1 MKATALTSII
11 LLISITM
18 GSAPLN
24 CIANGSQPKDPKNK
38 GVTDMKVDVS
48 LKSTSRP
55 TLHHGKVLNRSE
67 LHTLSAI
74 SQKMEFMINP
84 AEFNH
89 TRVWP
94 HGVRDE
100 RGRIGLFISC
110 AYPFTEMTTG
120 PELEGFKAWVIY
132 TVIAAV
138 KYSEGSPVRID
149 HLGFAE
155 FGDSSGD
162 KWYWDLDMATAKLV
176 HKKLFSKGIT
186 ADEAYSIIT
195 KSWAR
200 VTEK

>member
-1 MKATALTSII
+1 MKATIFPSII
-11 LLISITM
+11 LLISIAIF
-18 GSAPLN
+18 APQK
-24 CIANGSQPKDPKNK
+24 CIANGNPLNDEKNS
-38 GVTDMKVDVS
+38 GRANVKVKVS
-48 LKSTSRP
+48 LNTTSRS
-55 TLHHGKVLNRSE
+55 TQTHGEVLNRSE

-84 AEFNH
+84 ADFNH

-110 AYPFTEMTTG
+110 AYPFAQMTAG

-138 KYSEGSPVRID
+138 KYSEGSPVPVD
-149 HLGFAE
+149 HLGFTE
-155 FGDSSGD
+155 FSDSSGD
-162 KWYWDLDMATAKLV
+162 KWYWDLDMANAKLV
-176 HKKLFSKGIT
+176 HKKLFSKGLT
-186 ADEAYSIIT
+186 PEEAYSIIT
-195 KSWAR
+195 KTWTR

>member
-1 MKATALTSII
+1 MKATIFPSII
-11 LLISITM
+11 LLIIIAIF
-18 GSAPLN
+18 APQK
-24 CIANGSQPKDPKNK
+24 CIANGNPPRVEKNNHRAN
-38 GVTDMKVDVS
+38 MKVNVS
-48 LKSTSRP
+48 LNATSRS
-55 TLHHGKVLNRSE
+55 TQTHGEVLNRSE

-94 HGVRDE
+94 HGVRDG

-138 KYSEGSPVRID
+138 KYSEGSPVPVD
-149 HLGFAE
+149 HLGFTE
-155 FGDSSGD
+155 FDNSSGD
-162 KWYWDLDMATAKLV
+162 KWFWDLDMASAKLV

-186 ADEAYSIIT
+186 ADEAYAIIT
-195 KSWAR
+195 KSWTR